1 MDHLRELGKRINE
14 IRKIKGMTQE
24 ILAERADLTVS
35 YISKIETGKK
45 NPTIAV
51 IEKIAHAM
59 GVDTYQLF
67 INLEPELMS
76 NRTILAKIKEMV
88 NLLEERGCYD
98 EQGNKSGD

>member
-14 IRKIKGMTQE
+14 IRKIKRITQE
-24 ILAERADLTVS
+24 DLAEKADLTVS

-59 GVDTYQLF
+59 GVGIYQLF
-67 INLEPELMS
+67 ISLEPELMS
-76 NRTILAKIKEMV
+76 DRTILEKIEELVNILKERKV
-88 NLLEERGCYD
+88 NG
-98 EQGNKSGD
+98 